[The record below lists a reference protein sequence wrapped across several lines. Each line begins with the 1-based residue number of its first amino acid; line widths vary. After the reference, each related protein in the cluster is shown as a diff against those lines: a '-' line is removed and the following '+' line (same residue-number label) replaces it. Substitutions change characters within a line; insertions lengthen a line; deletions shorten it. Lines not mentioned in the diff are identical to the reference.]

1 MQRALIVTAAMAAA
15 LSLAACQKTDQ
26 QPSAADPG
34 TGNDA
39 VNAAQD
45 ATSAAVGATSS
56 ATVGQMSTD
65 AFVTNAAISDMY
77 EIQAG
82 EIAQKK
88 GQSADVKAFGKM
100 MVADHTALSKEV
112 KPLAEAAGK
121 TLPTGLDERRK
132 GLIDN
137 LNAAN
142 PAEFDKVY
150 LAQQEA
156 AHSEALTLMQGYA
169 DNGDDAGL
177 KGAATKAVP
186 KVQAHLDHVKKLLA
200 APAAAPAKK

>member
-1 MQRALIVTAAMAAA
+1 MKRTLAVTAAAIAA

-26 QPSAADPG
+26 AANPADPG

-39 VNAAQD
+39 VNTAQD
-45 ATSAAVGATSS
+45 AASAAVGATSA

-88 GQSADVKAFGKM
+88 GQSAEVKAFGKT
-100 MVADHTALSKEV
+100 MVADHTALSNGM
-112 KPLAEAAGK
+112 KPLVAAAGK

-137 LNAAN
+137 LNAAS
-142 PAEFDKVY
+142 PAEFDAVY
-150 LAQQEA
+150 LSQQEA

-169 DNGDDAGL
+169 GNGDDAGL
-177 KGAATKAVP
+177 KDAAAKAVP
-186 KVQAHLDHVKKLLA
+186 KVQAHLDHVKRLQA
-200 APAAAPAKK
+200 APPAPAKK